1 MLEIKYQAKNVP
13 INQCF
18 EYLSGNTGLTVRTIH
33 NSKGKNYDCTVL
45 SSSLMDSTSLGYI
58 DSKTILPNGKQLKL
72 FKDKEGIVVSRN
84 GYAGTMSYLKPGLY
98 TLTDHA
104 YILYKSVELKYD
116 IDLNWFIL
124 EYQNDIRKRFLTTQS
139 GNQTFTITKFMKQF
153 KIDIPT
159 IEFQKELSQK
169 YRIIE
174 KEMQAIKEQKD
185 KIIEFNLENI
195 TGYKMIDVPLFSIF
209 EPHQGNAIFTKKN
222 INNNGWKGNIPVISS
237 NTDNNGILDYVD
249 IKYVK
254 EKDYVKTPCLTWSV
268 DGYAGK
274 LFARNIEPDPIGF
287 VANNHCGILHP
298 IIDIKNIYFP
308 YLVYN
313 LQPQFFKNAKN
324 DANKK
329 LGNNQMTDIIVS
341 IPVTD
346 SGDYD
351 LNAQIEIANKYQSV
365 EKLKEQLLSKIDEL
379 LNIEIDFM

>member
-1 MLEIKYQAKNVP
+1 M
-13 INQCF
+13 
-18 EYLSGNTGLTVRTIH
+18 
-33 NSKGKNYDCTVL
+33 
-45 SSSLMDSTSLGYI
+45 
-58 DSKTILPNGKQLKL
+58 KL
-72 FKDKEGIVVSRN
+72 
-84 GYAGTMSYLKPGLY
+84 
-98 TLTDHA
+98 
-104 YILYKSVELKYD
+104 
-116 IDLNWFIL
+116 
-124 EYQNDIRKRFLTTQS
+124 
-139 GNQTFTITKFMKQF
+139 F

-174 KEMQAIKEQKD
+174 KEMQAIKKQKE

-195 TGYKMIDVPLFSIF
+195 TGYKIIDVPLFSMF
-209 EPHQGNAIFTKKN
+209 KPHQGNAIFTKKN

-254 EKDYVKTPCLTWSV
+254 EKDYVKTPYLTWSV

-287 VANNHCGILHP
+287 VANNHCEILNP

-329 LGNNQMTDIIVS
+329 LGNNQMNDIIIS

-365 EKLKEQLLSKIDEL
+365 EKMKSQLLSKIDEL
-379 LNIEIDFM
+379 LSIEIDFM